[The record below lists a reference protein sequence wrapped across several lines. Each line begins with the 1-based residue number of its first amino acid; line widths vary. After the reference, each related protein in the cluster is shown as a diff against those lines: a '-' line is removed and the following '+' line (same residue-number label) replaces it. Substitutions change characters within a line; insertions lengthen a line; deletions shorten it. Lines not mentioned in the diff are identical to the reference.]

1 MNDITNI
8 DLIIIKEEA
17 GLSNTY
23 RSDNGKSI
31 AYAQVS
37 IAIVRNP
44 YIGGKLDFAV
54 KPYFEDEYGDCS
66 PVYSYQEDM
75 MYEECRRIIDECR
88 KNKTKVPDDVDI
100 IAREI
105 GQRKMRACKQTNKY
119 VDDALGDAS
128 GTHNTGF
135 SKGEW
140 RKLTIKSDIAKELM
154 VEAKEIIKQQKKKK

>member
-8 DLIIIKEEA
+8 DLIIIKERP
-17 GLSNTY
+17 GLYITHN
-23 RSDNGKSI
+23 SDNGKSVD
-31 AYAQVS
+31 YAQVS

-88 KNKTKVPDDVDI
+88 KNETKVPNDVDI

-105 GQRKMRACKQTNKY
+105 GQKKINACNQANKY
-119 VDDALGDAS
+119 VDDAFADAS
-128 GTHNTGF
+128 GTNNTGF

-140 RKLTIKSDIAKELM
+140 RKFVIKSDIAKELM

>member
-8 DLIIIKEEA
+8 DLIIIKERP
-17 GLSNTY
+17 GLYNTY
-23 RSDNGKSI
+23 KSDNGKSI
-31 AYAQVS
+31 DYALTS

-66 PVYSYQEDM
+66 PVFSYQEDM

-88 KNKTKVPDDVDI
+88 KNETKVPNDVDI

-105 GQRKMRACKQTNKY
+105 GQRKMRACEQANKY
-119 VDDALGDAS
+119 IDDAFADAS
-128 GTHNTGF
+128 GTHNAGF
-135 SKGEW
+135 SKGKW
-140 RKLTIKSDIAKELM
+140 RNIVIKSDIAKKLM
-154 VEAKEIIKQQKKKK
+154 VEAKEIIRQQKKKK

>member
-1 MNDITNI
+1 MNNITNL
-8 DLIIIKEEA
+8 DLIIIKEKA
-17 GLSNTY
+17 GLINTY
-23 RSDNGKSI
+23 KSDNGKSVD
-31 AYAQVS
+31 YARTS

-54 KPYFEDEYGDCS
+54 KPYFEDEYGDYS
-66 PVYSYQEDM
+66 PVFSYQEDI

-88 KNKTKVPDDVDI
+88 KNETKVPDDVDI

-105 GQRKMRACKQTNKY
+105 GQRKMRAREQANKY
-119 VDDALGDAS
+119 IDDTFGDAS

-135 SKGEW
+135 SKSKW
-140 RKLTIKSDIAKELM
+140 RKLVIKSDIAKKLM